1 MSLPF
6 PNLDN
11 RSLTMREQVIERL
24 MEIKPGYYRRS
35 YLEDLTDFA
44 LLQALE
50 VAVMIHMERE
60 YKDYGREMFDAGMK
74 YERQSNAQS
83 VTETRHMNAG
93 ELIAS
98 SNDWK

>member
-6 PNLDN
+6 PNTDN

-24 MEIKPGYYRRS
+24 MEIDPSYRRE
-35 YLEDLTDFA
+35 YLESLKDFA

-50 VAVMIHMERE
+50 VKVAVDSMRE
-60 YKDYGREMFDAGMK
+60 YEDYGREMFDAGMK

-83 VTETRHMNAG
+83 VTETRRMNAG